1 MHHLGPLPLLLSRL
15 PALLRI
21 WRHSQL
27 DRLDTDNPR
36 VSTDADSRSDDWGS
50 VEAAALAEWRARTG
64 TQWLVCCGRSSP
76 LQQPDADLWCLHV
89 QERGRM
95 AGQWLSMSTA
105 LALVDSAVH
114 GVVLSH
120 CLEDEYAPLSQLDE
134 ALRVLRPGG
143 QLSVWLWGMGGAGQS
158 PGPAIARRS
167 LQRLQRWA
175 RSKPLQRLAMIAMER
190 SHRQLSSI
198 DLATVAAPRRWW
210 LQRRAALLRLDYR
223 YSGSQGIG
231 VRRSL
236 PVARR
241 VSLPAQG
248 LSRV

>member
-1 MHHLGPLPLLLSRL
+1 MDMAASH
-15 PALLRI
+15 
-21 WRHSQL
+21 L
-27 DRLDTDNPR
+27 DRLDTNKLQTSNNGAR
-36 VSTDADSRSDDWGS
+36 GDDWGS
-50 VEAAALAEWRARTG
+50 VEAAALAECCARPG
-64 TQWLVCCGRSSP
+64 THWLVCCGRSSP
-76 LQQPDADLWCLHV
+76 LQQPDCDVWYLHL
-89 QERGRM
+89 QAQGRM
-95 AGQWLSMSTA
+95 AGAWQSMPTA
-105 LALVDSAVH
+105 LALLDGAVH

-143 QLSVWLWGMGGAGQS
+143 QLSVWLWGMRGAGQS

-175 RSKPLQRLAMIAMER
+175 RSRPLQRLAVIAMDR
-190 SHRQLSSI
+190 SRQQLSSI
-198 DLATVAAPRRWW
+198 DLNTVLAPRRWW

-223 YSGSQGIG
+223 YTGSQGIG
-231 VRRSL
+231 LRRAV

-241 VSLPAQG
+241 VGLPAQG